1 MRADK
6 KLIGKVGKYNPV
18 ITEEAKAKMHSSDG
32 RPYWEKKCTLASLK
46 TRKPRRQ
53 LRLPS

>member
-18 ITEEAKAKMHSSDG
+18 ITEEGLCCMNPRGSG
-32 RPYWEKKCTLASLK
+32 NFQEEK
-46 TRKPRRQ
+46 
-53 LRLPS
+53 